1 MSKILNI
8 YNEDGSLYWKE
19 HFNKQ
24 EDLNKWLDEEKTR
37 PYWNK
42 NFTTEIIDIPEPDF
56 SAHEEEI
63 KKIEEKKASAKEKL
77 LILGLD
83 EEEIQALL
91 GI

>member
-24 EDLNKWLDEEKTR
+24 EDLDKWLDEEKTR
-37 PYWNK
+37 PYWNA
-42 NFTTEIIDIPEPDF
+42 NFATEIIDVPQSDF
-56 SAHEEEI
+56 SAQEEDI
-63 KKIEEKKASAKEKL
+63 KKIEEKKASAKQKL
-77 LILGLD
+77 LTLGLD